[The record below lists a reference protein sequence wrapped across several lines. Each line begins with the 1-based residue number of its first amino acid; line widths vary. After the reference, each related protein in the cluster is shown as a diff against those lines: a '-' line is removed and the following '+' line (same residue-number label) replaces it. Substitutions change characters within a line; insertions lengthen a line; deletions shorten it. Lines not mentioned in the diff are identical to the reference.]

1 MTEIHP
7 SFVEQ
12 QGKGRPKTPKQ
23 PKLRADAMSAED
35 FCAFVSM
42 MDVRNGWTSRKLAVA
57 LGVSETTMTTW
68 KAKGAPRHVGLS
80 CAAIAFG
87 LPAWRK
93 V

>member
-12 QGKGRPKTPKQ
+12 QGKGRPKTP
-23 PKLRADAMSAED
+23 MSAED